1 MSAAAL
7 PTPSRAWRQRLLAAA
22 RVLRRIIGVP
32 DYEAY
37 VAHHTRTHPGT
48 VPLDRDTFVRQ
59 CQEARYSRPGSRCC

>member
-1 MSAAAL
+1 MSAVAL
-7 PTPSRAWRQRLLAAA
+7 RARVVAWHRAVQDAA

-37 VAHHTRTHPGT
+37 VAHLARAHPEAL
-48 VPLDRDTFVRQ
+48 PLDRDTFTRQ